1 MRAIVQD
8 RYGSPEHLRLAEVDA
23 PSLTE
28 TGVLV
33 RLHASS
39 INAGDWRRVRAAPFI
54 IRASEGW
61 RRPRNPLFGGD
72 AAGVVEAVGSAVTHL
87 RPGDRAYGIRTGSFA
102 ELVNGRSFVRMPA
115 NLGFEEAAAMPIAG
129 VTALQAVREHGRVRP
144 GDRVLVNGAGGG
156 VGSMAVQIARAA
168 GALVTAVTGPRT
180 LDLVRSLGADRV
192 IDYTKED
199 FTRTA
204 GDHDVTIDLGGN
216 RSVRALRRTLIP
228 GGRLVL
234 VGAGAG
240 RLGPVTRLVGGLI
253 RRRLLRQSV
262 AMFLAAVRIEDLESL
277 TELIEAGKL
286 RPAIDRTYPL
296 EEVPAALRHVES
308 GKARGKVVITIDPGA
323 AAGPSSA
330 KFQPQPLQATVR
342 GPDLPASVSDADEAG
357 LLAEITP

>member
-8 RYGSPEHLRLAEVDA
+8 RYGSPEHLRLAEVDP
-23 PSLTE
+23 PSLTDN
-28 TGVLV
+28 GVLV
-33 RLHASS
+33 RVHASS

-61 RRPRNPLFGGD
+61 RRPRSSLLGGD

-87 RPGDRAYGIRTGSFA
+87 AAGDRAYGIRTGSFA

-115 NLGFEEAAAMPIAG
+115 NLGFEAAAAVPIAG
-129 VTALQAVREHGRVRP
+129 VTALQAVRDHGRVRP

-156 VGSMAVQIARAA
+156 VGSMVVQIAKAD
-168 GALVTAVTGPRT
+168 GAEVTAVTGPTT

-192 IDYTKED
+192 IDYTRED

-204 GDHDVTIDLGGN
+204 ADHDVTIDLGGN
-216 RSVRALRRTLIP
+216 RSVRALRRTLGT

-240 RLGPVTRLVGGLI
+240 RLGPMTRLAGGLV
-253 RRRLLRQSV
+253 RMRLLRQPV
-262 AMFLAAVRIEDLESL
+262 AMFIAAVRIEDLNAL
-277 TELIEAGKL
+277 TELIESGKL

-296 EEVPAALRHVES
+296 EQVPEAMRYVES
-308 GKARGKVVITIDPGA
+308 GQARGKVVITIGPGA
-323 AAGPSSA
+323 
-330 KFQPQPLQATVR
+330 QDT
-342 GPDLPASVSDADEAG
+342 
-357 LLAEITP
+357 